1 MMLDV
6 AEAAE
11 LLKQQAY
18 VNYLE
23 NSVAYEWEYGSPQR
37 GNMYDEMANEQ
48 RKIFHTLLKRYGITP
63 ESIKPPMLKVV
74 IPENIVDDYD
84 YEDIDYEGLEEHIAW
99 MKEIKK
105 GKPSYD

>member
-1 MMLDV
+1 MLDV

-23 NSVAYEWEYGSPQR
+23 NSVTYEWEYGSPQR
-37 GNMYDEMANEQ
+37 GNVYDEMANEQ
-48 RKIFHTLLKRYGITP
+48 RKIFHTLLERYDITP
-63 ESIKPPMLKVV
+63 ESIKPPILKVV
-74 IPENIVDDYD
+74 IPENTADDY
-84 YEDIDYEGLEEHIAW
+84 EEAIDYEGLEEHIMW

-105 GKPSYD
+105 GKSQI